1 MADDLPVLAFPDQEA
16 FEAWLEEHHASEPG
30 LWIRIAKK
38 ASGIPTVTAACHGAC
53 PWTRQ
58 ATRLAP

>member
-30 LWIRIAKK
+30 LWIRIAKFVEML
-38 ASGIPTVTAACHGAC
+38 ARGE
-53 PWTRQ
+53 
-58 ATRLAP
+58 RLH